1 MDLLSSREIRDKF
14 LEFFQSKDHLLI
26 ENASIIPKNDPTLLF
41 INSGMAPIKKFF
53 TGEEKPKYP
62 RLCNIQPCI
71 RTIDIDEIGD
81 KHHLTSFQMLGSWSI
96 NNYFKE
102 KAIPLAFEFLTK
114 HLNIPKEKLYATVFS
129 GDKSIGLKE
138 DSEAREYWEKAGM
151 PKDHIV
157 ACGKEDNFWGPTSDT
172 GPCGPCTEV
181 FYDTGK
187 GKEYVKGGE
196 FDTKERYIEIWNAG
210 VFMQFNKNADGT
222 YSRLNFTSVDTGAG
236 LERLSM
242 VLNGHESVYD
252 TDMLSPIKN
261 CIENS
266 IKCGGLSERSLRIL
280 TDHLRTVS
288 LILSEDVKPSNEG
301 RGYIPRKLIRKCV
314 MIIKKNKI
322 EGFDFNSV
330 LRFVINKYS
339 ELYPDFVEKQGVILS
354 EFDKEKV
361 QFEKVLGNGIHMLE
375 EIKDK
380 SKTISGEEAFELVT
394 TYGIPF
400 DIIVDYAVDSGME
413 VDEDEFKKKLENHK
427 KISKKPVGGSEIGAD
442 LDLEEYS
449 NYDATKFVGYDMS
462 KTDAQILYFKVQG
475 EKVSDSAEIG
485 DKVVVIL
492 DKSCMYAE
500 SGGQISDKGFIIG
513 NNFKIRVDS
522 VKKNKVGV
530 FLHFGTLESVGGA
543 IGGKVSVTIDELRR
557 KRLANNHSAVH
568 LLHSALRNIF
578 GKDLHQSGSKVEEH
592 GLRFDFNY
600 DKPIDE
606 NKIFE
611 IEKLVNSYIT
621 ENLKQVTEIK
631 PLSEAINEG
640 AIALFESKYTNDVRV
655 VSFGDVSKELCGGTH
670 TTMTGNIGLFCVDSV
685 ESIGK
690 GIKRIVA
697 LTGQDALGYVQGNR
711 AVLKNICTLVR
722 VQPDRVEEKIE
733 SILNATGKSSKSADK
748 FDINDVKLVDIK
760 GGIKGGYVIK
770 HDFDKTFNELSIDV
784 ADKIGGVF
792 LCISGTEK
800 KRLLLAVSNK
810 LKGKIKAKELINKL
824 FTLIDGKGGGND
836 RIASGG
842 TSVESKKIIAAF
854 ENL

>member
-26 ENASIIPKNDPTLLF
+26 ESASIIPKNDPTLLF

-102 KAIPLAFEFLTK
+102 KAIPLAFEFLTE

-129 GDKSIGLKE
+129 GDESIGLKE
-138 DSEAREYWEKAGM
+138 DSDAKQYWEKAGM

-187 GKEYVKGGE
+187 GKEYEKGGE

-261 CIENS
+261 CIKNS
-266 IKCGGLSERSLRIL
+266 VKGGELSERSLRIL

-322 EGFDFNSV
+322 EDFDFNSV
-330 LRFVINKYS
+330 LGFVINKYS
-339 ELYPDFVEKQGVILS
+339 ELYPGFAEKRGVILS
-354 EFDKEKV
+354 EFDKERV

-380 SKTISGEEAFELVT
+380 SKTISCEETFELVT

-413 VDEDEFKKKLENHK
+413 VDEDGFKEKLENHK
-427 KISKKPVGGSEIGAD
+427 KISKKSVKGSEIGAD
-442 LDLEEYS
+442 LDLEEYLG
-449 NYDATKFVGYDMS
+449 YGATQFVGYDMS
-462 KTDAQILYFKVQG
+462 KTDAQILYFRVQG
-475 EKVSDSAEIG
+475 EKASDNAAVG

-500 SGGQISDKGFIIG
+500 SGGQISDKGLIIG

-522 VKKNKVGV
+522 VKKNKSGV
-530 FLHFGTLESVGGA
+530 FLHFGTLESVNGT
-543 IGGKVSVTIDELRR
+543 IGGKVSVIIDEPRR

-568 LLHSALRNIF
+568 LLHSALRSIF

-606 NKIFE
+606 DKIFE

-631 PLSEAINEG
+631 PLCEAINEG

-670 TTMTGNIGLFCVDSV
+670 TSMTGNIGLFCVSSV

-690 GIKRIVA
+690 GIKRIAA
-697 LTGQDALGYVQGNR
+697 LTGQDALQYVQGNR

-722 VQPDRVEEKIE
+722 VQSDRVEEKIE
-733 SILNATGKSSKSADK
+733 SILNASGKSGKSVDK
-748 FDINDVKLVDIK
+748 FDINDVKLIDIK
-760 GGIKGGYVIK
+760 GAIKGGYVIK
-770 HDFDKTFNELSIDV
+770 HDFDKTFNELSIDA

-792 LCISGTEK
+792 LCISGTQK

-810 LKGKIKAKELINKL
+810 LKGKIRANELINKL

-842 TSVESKKIIAAF
+842 TSAENEKIIAAF
-854 ENL
+854 KNL